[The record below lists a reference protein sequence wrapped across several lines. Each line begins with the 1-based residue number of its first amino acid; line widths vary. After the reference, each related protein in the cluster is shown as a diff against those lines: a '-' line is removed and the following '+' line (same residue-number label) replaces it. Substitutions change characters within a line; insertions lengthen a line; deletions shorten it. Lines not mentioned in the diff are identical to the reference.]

1 VTATLSALEI
11 NTDQALIAIR
21 VFPYNPPASATVS
34 IVEIGDDGSATSVV
48 EV

>member
-1 VTATLSALEI
+1 MSAFEV
-11 NTDQALIAIR
+11 NSDQALMAIR

-34 IVEIGDDGSATSVV
+34 IVEIGDEGSATSVA